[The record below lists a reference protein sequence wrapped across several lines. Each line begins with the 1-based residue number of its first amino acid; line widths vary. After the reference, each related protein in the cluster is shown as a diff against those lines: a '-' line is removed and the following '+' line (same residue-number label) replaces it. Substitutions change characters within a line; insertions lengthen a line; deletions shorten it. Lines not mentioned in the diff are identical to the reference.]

1 MLPTSRTFAIMSVIE
16 KKAELEAYFH
26 DAGKTR
32 DRWRVGTEYEKVGI
46 DRNTGKAIPYFGRR
60 GVEFILRELIDRFG
74 WQPEEQNG
82 HIIALMRDKAQ
93 ITLEPG
99 GQIELSGEPCESIHC
114 TEGEFTQH
122 IRELLEVADPLDIVF
137 LGLGM
142 QPISRLEEIEWVPKK
157 RYAIM
162 GPYMPKVGTLGQR
175 MMKQTA
181 TVQTNID
188 FLDEKDAMAKF
199 RTGMG
204 LAPVLVAMF
213 ANSPICDGQVNGY
226 RSFREH
232 IWTDTDKSRAGLLKF
247 AFSPDVG
254 FAHYVEY
261 ALDVPMYFIIRHH
274 DYIDMTGITFRQFLQ
289 SGHNGERATLEDW
302 NDHLTTLFPE
312 TRIKRYIEVRSADSQ
327 PPELMPALSALIK
340 GAFYDA
346 DCLQAAWDLVKDW
359 SWDERMQVYLD
370 SHKDALAARFR
381 RYALLDL
388 AKELLQ
394 IAWEGLRRQK
404 ALNSQ
409 GDDETIYLDPLKKL
423 LSQGKCPA
431 DVLLEKW
438 HGELERDLK
447 KLIAYSAYK
456 LP

>member
-1 MLPTSRTFAIMSVIE
+1 MSVIE
-16 KKAELEAYFH
+16 KKTELEAYFH
-26 DAGKTR
+26 DAGKPR
-32 DRWRVGTEYEKVGI
+32 ERWRVGTEYEKVGI
-46 DRNTGKAIPYFGRR
+46 DRNTAKAIPYFGRR
-60 GVEFILRELIDRFG
+60 GVEFILRELIERFG
-74 WQPEEQNG
+74 WEPQEQEG
-82 HIIALMRDKAQ
+82 HIIALARDNAM

-99 GQIELSGEPCESIHC
+99 GQIELSGEPCETIHC
-114 TEGEFTQH
+114 TYAEFTCH

-142 QPISRLEEIEWVPKK
+142 QPVSRLEEIEWVPKK
-157 RYAIM
+157 RYRIM
-162 GPYMPKVGTLGQR
+162 GPYMPKVGSLGQR

-181 TVQTNID
+181 TVQANID

-204 LAPVLVAMF
+204 LAPILVGMF
-213 ANSPICDGQVNGY
+213 ANSPISDGQLNGY

-232 IWTDTDKSRAGLLKF
+232 IWTDTDKSRSGLLKF
-247 AFSPDVG
+247 AFSPEVS

-274 DYIDMTGITFRQFLQ
+274 DYIDMTGMTFRQFLER
-289 SGHNGERATLEDW
+289 GHNGERATLDDW

-312 TRIKRYIEVRSADSQ
+312 TRIKRYIEVRSVDSQ
-327 PPELMPALSALIK
+327 PPELMLALPALVK

-370 SHKDALAARFR
+370 SHRDALAARIR
-381 RYALLDL
+381 RYSLLDL
-388 AKELLQ
+388 AKELFQ
-394 IAWEGLRRQK
+394 IAWEGLRRQN
-404 ALNSQ
+404 APNDL
-409 GDDETIYLDPLKKL
+409 GEDETIYLSSLKTL
-423 LSQGKCPA
+423 LFQGKCPA
-431 DVLLEKW
+431 DVLIEKW
-438 HGELERDLK
+438 EGELQHDIK
-447 KLIAYSAYK
+447 KLIVYSAYK